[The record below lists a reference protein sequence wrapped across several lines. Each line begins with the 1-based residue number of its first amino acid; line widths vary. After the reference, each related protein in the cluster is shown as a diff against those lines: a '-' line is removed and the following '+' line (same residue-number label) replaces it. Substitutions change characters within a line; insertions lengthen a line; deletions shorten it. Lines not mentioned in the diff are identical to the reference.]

1 MAASGT
7 SKTFQLVPEKGF
19 LSCFAASGRIPTATV
34 TVQKGSS
41 NDTLV
46 LSLKNFK
53 PGLAFDLFT
62 VEDSNLLPDGDPDPD
77 FINFGFAWYQSVI
90 QVNKVGGAKVKIQ
103 TILVN
108 QIFGFHSATFTSPPD
123 AAAASNIAP
132 TNTFHVGFWF
142 NNPGDAQPCGF
153 DPAQATPFNP
163 DHNAG
168 PAAMI
173 SVPDAT
179 TNLGPLC
186 LNKKATPGNCNP

>member
-1 MAASGT
+1 MLKSIWYIISRYLAASSLLVPFCGAVAMAASGT

-108 QIFGFHSATFTSPPD
+108 
-123 AAAASNIAP
+123 
-132 TNTFHVGFWF
+132 
-142 NNPGDAQPCGF
+142 
-153 DPAQATPFNP
+153 
-163 DHNAG
+163 
-168 PAAMI
+168 
-173 SVPDAT
+173 
-179 TNLGPLC
+179 
-186 LNKKATPGNCNP
+186 